1 MRIMEVT
8 SISTKGQVVIPNA
21 IRAELGLKTGSKL
34 AVITD
39 GTNVLL
45 RPIEPP
51 RLSAFAALMA
61 ESQAWAKQA
70 KLRPQDITTA
80 IKKVR
85 RAHRA

>member
-1 MRIMEVT
+1 MQTLEVT
-8 SISTKGQVVIPNA
+8 SISTKGQVVIPSS
-21 IRAELGLKTGSKL
+21 IRSALGLQPGRKL

-51 RLSAFAALMA
+51 RLSAFEALMA
-61 ESQAWAKQA
+61 ESQAWARKA
-70 KLRPQDITTA
+70 DLRPQDIAKA